1 MKESSVLLT
10 VLFCYFG
17 LMLAIAVWA
26 RRANTSGAGY
36 FLAGRKLPYWV
47 AAFSMNATGESAWLL
62 LGLSGVAYLTGLH
75 ALWIVAGETIGV
87 LLAWLLVAKKLNHES
102 RKLEA
107 ITVPDYLST
116 KHRGSPTAIR
126 TVSVAV
132 ILSMAV
138 IYIAAQML
146 ATGKAFTVFL
156 DWDYATGVWVGGLV
170 TIVYTS
176 LGGFKAVAYTD
187 AIQAM
192 LMLFALTVVP
202 WAGLQAIGGVDVMWE
217 SLRTIDASMLSL
229 WQPEDPLFVTI
240 VVITGA
246 LAVGLP
252 FIGVPQL
259 LVRFMAIK
267 EAQDIKKAATVS
279 VIVILLFDLGAVAT
293 GLVGR
298 VLFPEMADAERI
310 MPVLAEELFP
320 PIITGILVVAV
331 LSAVMSTVSSL
342 LNLASSAI
350 VNDIYAKSR
359 RSSNAAREASL
370 GRWTTLLLGV
380 FGCAIAMSQDGV
392 IFSLVLFAWSGLG
405 AAFGPVILC
414 SLRWRKT
421 TRQGILAGM
430 LSGFAVNV
438 LWVLIAKEKFYGLYE
453 MVPAFIAGLCVTI
466 VVSQLTYTPAG
477 DSGNLESAVINSD
490 KSRASKS
497 RSNS

>member
-1 MKESSVLLT
+1 MT
-10 VLFCYFG
+10 
-17 LMLAIAVWA
+17 IA
-26 RRANTSGAGY
+26 
-36 FLAGRKLPYWV
+36 
-47 AAFSMNATGESAWLL
+47 
-62 LGLSGVAYLTGLH
+62 
-75 ALWIVAGETIGV
+75 
-87 LLAWLLVAKKLNHES
+87 
-102 RKLEA
+102 
-107 ITVPDYLST
+107 
-116 KHRGSPTAIR
+116 
-126 TVSVAV
+126 
-132 ILSMAV
+132 
-138 IYIAAQML
+138 
-146 ATGKAFTVFL
+146 
-156 DWDYATGVWVGGLV
+156 
-170 TIVYTS
+170 YTS

-192 LMLFALTVVP
+192 LMLFALTFVP
-202 WAGLQAIGGVDVMWE
+202 WAGLQAIGGIDVMWE

-267 EAQDIKKAATVS
+267 ETEDIKKAATVS
-279 VIVILLFDLGAVAT
+279 VVVILLFDLGAVAT

-350 VNDIYAKSR
+350 VNDIYAKR
-359 RSSNAAREASL
+359 RLRPSNAAREASL

-405 AAFGPVILC
+405 AAFGPVVLC

-430 LSGFAVNV
+430 LTGFAVNV
-438 LWVLIAKEKFYGLYE
+438 LWVLTAKEKFYGLYE

-477 DSGNLESAVINSD
+477 DSSSPSGAAINGD
-490 KSRASKS
+490 ESRASKS

>member
-1 MKESSVLLT
+1 MKESSVLIA

-17 LMLAIAVWA
+17 LMLAVAAWA
-26 RRANTSGAGY
+26 RRANTSGEGY
-36 FLAGRKLPYWV
+36 FLGGRKLPYWV

-62 LGLSGVAYLTGLH
+62 LGLSGVAYLTGLN

-87 LLAWLLVAKKLNHES
+87 LLAWVLVAKKLNRES
-102 RKLEA
+102 RELGS

-126 TVSVAV
+126 TVSVAI

-156 DWDYATGVWVGGLV
+156 DWNYATGVWVGGLV

-176 LGGFKAVAYTD
+176 FGGFKAVAYTD

-192 LMLFALTVVP
+192 LMLFALTFVP
-202 WAGLQAIGGVDVMWE
+202 WAGLQAVGGLDAMWN
-217 SLRTIDASMLSL
+217 SLQAIDPAMLSL
-229 WQPEDPLFVTI
+229 WRPDDPLFVTI
-240 VVITGA
+240 IVIASA

-267 EAQDIKKAATVS
+267 ETGDIKKAATVS
-279 VIVILLFDLGAVAT
+279 VVVILIFDLGAVGI

-298 VLFPEMADAERI
+298 ALFPDLADAERI

-350 VNDIYAKSR
+350 VNDIYAKSPL
-359 RSSNAAREASL
+359 RSSDPGKEASL
-370 GRWTTLLLGV
+370 GRWTTLVLGV
-380 FGCAIAMSQDGV
+380 LGCGIAMAQDGV

-405 AAFGPVILC
+405 AAFGPVVLC

-421 TRQGILAGM
+421 TRQGVLAGM
-430 LSGFAVNV
+430 VTGFLVNV
-438 LWVLIAKEKFYGLYE
+438 LWVLTAKEKFYDLYE
-453 MVPAFIAGLCVTI
+453 MVPAFAAGLLATI
-466 VVSQLTYTPAG
+466 VVSLLTYTPAPG
-477 DSGNLESAVINSD
+477 PTKEQADS
-490 KSRASKS
+490 
-497 RSNS
+497 